1 MKDKV
6 RITFASTEALKMEM
20 QERIISEG
28 YGMRG
33 KSQWISEAIE
43 RLFLINKFEEL
54 VYLNSEMKGFEQFDT
69 ITIEKSIKDKMER
82 MVIEIRKIYPALEG
96 VQSRILRTSILQ
108 RLLRP

>member
-1 MKDKV
+1 
-6 RITFASTEALKMEM
+6 M